1 MVIKKEDYM
10 ETKIRTKIIN
20 DFGDQLVNDNFEDI
34 QIKNCGSYYFVSAR
48 LYFMDDKDSRYR
60 DVVKYNA
67 IYDLNC
73 SKLIET
79 KGANYIEPIS
89 TEDFLVHIFN
99 RSLIQH
105 YRVFTAKNS
114 AMLMFGSIFSE
125 FIKLLNHSTAIVR
138 NHENLFLYSLANG
151 KFISYGYQNI
161 LNNIDNQNLID
172 QGCLLAQF
180 KFGNTSSCALVDLD
194 GFPISEM
201 VTFETD
207 SDEEDIAE
215 LQKIGRKLLE
225 GQKGEVKKPN
235 GVVLAFPSINQ

>member
-1 MVIKKEDYM
+1 
-10 ETKIRTKIIN
+10 
-20 DFGDQLVNDNFEDI
+20 
-34 QIKNCGSYYFVSAR
+34 
-48 LYFMDDKDSRYR
+48 MDDKDSRYR

-99 RSLIQH
+99 RNLIQH

-114 AMLMFGSIFSE
+114 AMLMFGSVFCE
-125 FIKLLNHSTAIVR
+125 FIKLINHSVAIVR
-138 NHENLFLYSLANG
+138 NYESLFLYSLANG

-161 LNNIDNQNLID
+161 LDNIDNQNLSD
-172 QGCLLAQF
+172 QGCLLTQY
-180 KFGNTSSCALVDLD
+180 KFCNTSSCALVDLD
-194 GFPISEM
+194 NFPISEM

-235 GVVLAFPSINQ
+235 GVVLAFPSIKQ